1 LPLSIAIIGSGP
13 AGCALAD
20 RLRKKAPETRID
32 VIERWPA
39 PFGLLRAGVAPDRP
53 KDKARAKTLE
63 RILGQKNVV
72 FWGNVELGR
81 DVSLDEL
88 CPLYDAV
95 ALATGAPQDRRLKV
109 AGEELPGV
117 VTSGALMRWLNG
129 EAEAPPP
136 RLGQIRSVILIGQGS
151 VALEIARLLAK
162 SEKELARAE
171 LAPETAAALAAMPLK
186 TIHVTGYRFAPDAR
200 FAVAELAALK
210 KLARAQVQLE
220 ADALALPPGTKP
232 DPAAK
237 KLLAL
242 FKGFAKVKRDE
253 SKLAIR
259 LHFGLRPLR
268 FDGND
273 GVERVLFTRPDRLGQ
288 NLALRA
294 ELVVSCIGFQGGVAN
309 KAGLA
314 APGLYVAGWAGG
326 GARGSIADTIAQARV
341 VADRI
346 LAEIKPQNRLGRPAL
361 AKLLA
366 GRGVEPVDLAGWRR
380 IDRAEIARA
389 AKPRPRRKIA
399 SLKELLTIARSPQGR
414 LL

>member
-1 LPLSIAIIGSGP
+1 LSLSIAIVGSGP
-13 AGCALAD
+13 AGCALAE
-20 RLRKKAPETRID
+20 RLHKKSPGTRID
-32 VIERWPA
+32 VIERCPA

-53 KDKARAKTLE
+53 KDKARAKGME
-63 RILGQKNVV
+63 RALAQKNVV

-81 DVSLDEL
+81 DVSLEEL
-88 CPLYDAV
+88 RPLYDAV

-109 AGEELPGV
+109 AGEDLPGV
-117 VTSGALMRWLNG
+117 MTSGALMRWLNG

-136 RLGQIRSVILIGQGS
+136 RLDQIRSVILIGQGS

-186 TIHVTGYRFAPDAR
+186 TVHVAGYRGPLDSRFAP
-200 FAVAELAALK
+200 AELAAFK
-210 KLARAQVQLE
+210 KLARAQLQIE
-220 ADALALPPGTKP
+220 ADALALPPETKP
-232 DPAAK
+232 GVEAK

-242 FKGFAKVKRDE
+242 FKGFAKAKRDD

-268 FDGND
+268 FDGAA

-314 APGLYVAGWAGG
+314 APGLYAAGWAGG
-326 GARGSIADTIAQARV
+326 GARGTIADTIAQARG

-346 LAEIKPQNRLGRPAL
+346 LAEIKPQNRPGRPAL

-366 GRGVEPVDLAGWRR
+366 ERGVEPVDLAGWRR

-399 SLKELLTIARSPQGR
+399 ALKELLTIARSPQGR